1 MDTLPRSVADAL
13 FGLVVAQRAAAW
25 LHVDAQGTLT
35 AAGGRLDHWGLTDLR
50 IGAPA
55 GEQLF
60 FVEGFLPVVE
70 SPFHVRSIEIVE
82 GRAADLQFLAD
93 GDAAWVVLLDVT
105 AERDEARRVQQRA
118 YDMILLQE
126 KEALLNRR
134 LEAANAAL
142 RAAQADLERS
152 EAALRKAYGLL
163 EAELTEAAAYVRSIL
178 PAPMRGPLV
187 ADWRFVPSA
196 KLGGDCFGYHWI
208 DDAHLAVYLLD
219 VCGHGV
225 GPSLLSV
232 GALNSLRAG
241 TLPGADLRDPS
252 AVLAALN
259 DVYPMERHNDLF
271 FTIWY
276 GVWRPAEG
284 RLAYAG
290 GGHPPALLLPPGEG
304 PARVERLQGSG
315 LPMGVMPGGAWPA
328 REVGIL
334 PGSRLYVISDG
345 TFEVSREDGTMMELE
360 ALEAFLAAQPAGGD
374 AGDLDRLLAHLH
386 ATHGSTALDD
396 DFSIVRL
403 AFGPAISG

>member
-1 MDTLPRSVADAL
+1 MDDALPRSVAQAL
-13 FGLVVAQRAAAW
+13 FGLVVEQRFAAW
-25 LHVDAQGTLT
+25 LHVDAAGVLT
-35 AAGGRLDHWGLTDLR
+35 AAGGRLAHWGLDGLR
-50 IGAPA
+50 PGEPA

-60 FVEGFLPVVE
+60 FLEGFLPLPE
-70 SPFHVRSIEIVE
+70 SPFHVRAMEIVD
-82 GRAADLQFLAD
+82 GRAADLQCYAD
-93 GDAAWVVLLDVT
+93 GDAAWIVLLDVT
-105 AERDEARRVQQRA
+105 AERDESRRVQQRA

-152 EAALRKAYGLL
+152 QAALRKAYGLL
-163 EAELTEAAAYVRSIL
+163 EAELSDAAAYVRSIL
-178 PAPMRGPLV
+178 PEPMSGPIS

-232 GALNSLRAG
+232 GALNSIRAG
-241 TLPGADLRDPS
+241 TVPGADLRDPS

-259 DVYPMERHNDLF
+259 DVYQMERHHELF

-276 GVWRPAEG
+276 GVYRPAER

-290 GGHPPALLLPPGEG
+290 GGHPPALMLGADAPHRL
-304 PARVERLQGSG
+304 ERLQGSG
-315 LPMGVMPGGAWPA
+315 LPMGVMPGGAWPT
-328 REVGIL
+328 REAEVA
-334 PGSRLYVISDG
+334 PGARLYVISDG
-345 TFEVSREDGTMMELE
+345 TFEVSRPDGTMMELE
-360 ALEAFLAAQPAGGD
+360 TLEDFLVAQPPQDGA
-374 AGDLDRLLAHLH
+374 ADLDRLLAHLR
-386 ATHGSTALDD
+386 AAHGADGLDD
-396 DFSIVRL
+396 DFSVVRL
-403 AFGPAISG
+403 AF

>member
-1 MDTLPRSVADAL
+1 MDPLPRSVADAL
-13 FGLVVAQRAAAW
+13 FGLVVEQRAAAW
-25 LHVDAQGTLT
+25 LHVDASGLLT
-35 AAGGRLDHWGLTDLR
+35 AAGGHLAHWGLDGLR

-60 FVEGFLPVVE
+60 FIEGFLPLVE
-70 SPFHVRSIEIVE
+70 SPFHVRAMEIVD
-82 GRAADLQFLAD
+82 GRAADLQCYAD
-93 GDAAWVVLLDVT
+93 GDAAWIVLLDVT

-152 EAALRKAYGLL
+152 QAALQNAYGLL
-163 EAELTEAAAYVRSIL
+163 QVELSEAAAYVRSIL
-178 PAPMRGPLV
+178 PEPMRSPVV

-208 DDAHLAVYLLD
+208 DDRHLAVYLLD

-232 GALNSLRAG
+232 GALNSIRSG
-241 TLPGADLRDPS
+241 TLPGADPCDPS
-252 AVLAALN
+252 SVLAALN

-276 GVWRPAEG
+276 GVLRPAD
-284 RLAYAG
+284 RRIAYAG
-290 GGHPPALLLPPGEG
+290 GGHPPALLLPPG
-304 PARVERLQGSG
+304 PADPRIERLQGRG
-315 LPMGVMPGGAWPA
+315 LPMGVMPGGAWPTREA
-328 REVGIL
+328 RID
-334 PGSRLYVISDG
+334 PGARLYVISDG
-345 TFEVSREDGTMMELE
+345 TFEVSRADGAMMELE
-360 ALEAFLAAQPAGGD
+360 ALEAFLAAQPPADG
-374 AGDLDRLLAHLH
+374 AADLDALLAHLH
-386 ATHGSTALDD
+386 AEHGDGPLDD

-403 AFGPAISG
+403 AF